1 MPAVELTRLQTQI
14 RLAAR
19 EYSSAEQFVKQLST
33 VYEFYSDRTF
43 NPLASGKRPL
53 SADAYNVTPLI
64 NRQFELEFG
73 KLCQD
78 NPLSSLDVID
88 RLWEETKL
96 EPRQL
101 AAALLGKIPLEYSAE
116 VIDRLQD
123 WSLPTEDRDLIAF
136 LHNRGSA
143 RLRREDIDQWLAVI
157 QGWLESKDSYDQ
169 VFGLQSLL
177 PMIKDSD
184 FHNLPRIFEMLSLV
198 ISFPLTRILTT
209 LQKVIE
215 ALAARSPV
223 ETVFYLKSVIA
234 KPHSAELPRLF
245 RRLLPVFPA
254 EQAASLR
261 LVLREKPLEAE

>member
-1 MPAVELTRLQTQI
+1 MPAVELTRLHTQI
-14 RLAAR
+14 QLALK
-19 EYSSAEQFVKQLST
+19 EFSSAEQFVKQLST

-43 NPLASGKRPL
+43 DPLAAGKHPL

-101 AAALLGKIPLEYSAE
+101 AAALLGKIPLDYSE
-116 VIDRLQD
+116 RVIHHLKD
-123 WSLPTEDRDLIAF
+123 WSLPTEDRDLIAY
-136 LHNRGSA
+136 LQDRGSI
-143 RLRREDIDQWLAVI
+143 RLRKEAVEKWLAVI
-157 QGWLESKDSYDQ
+157 RSWLESKDSYDQ

-177 PMIKDSD
+177 PMIKDPD
-184 FHNLPRIFEMLSLV
+184 FHNLPRLYDLLSL
-198 ISFPLTRILTT
+198 IIGYPKTRVLSP

-223 ETVFYLKSVIA
+223 ETVFYLKSVLA
-234 KPHSAELPRLF
+234 QPHSPELPRLF
-245 RRLLPVFPA
+245 RRMLAVFPP
-254 EQAASLR
+254 EQEQSLR
-261 LVLREKPLEAE
+261 LELREHTGRD